1 MFKRSNN
8 RNRLLKKHMYEYD
21 NLKDDVGEVQSGI
34 NHVSTNMNDVI
45 NDMNNK
51 NITLSMVEND
61 VKLIASD
68 VLILNDGMTAVKAD
82 ITDNTNAVNN
92 MNSNIYNIGLDINRL
107 NDKTQYQNILTRQY
121 THQMFQYNNVSKLSN
136 TSETT
141 YGYTFRVLKTMT
153 LKSILLHHTYI
164 SPSMDMVRRCNV
176 WDHNNVVLFTEHMFL
191 SSYNSNGY
199 YELVCNVPVTIN
211 TTYKVGI
218 DLLIERGTPPNIYPA
233 DTYSTSVPVKNSNM
247 SPYIDNLTP
256 KYSVNGHGVL
266 DDLLWLMPSRYVL
279 DLNFNVPSDVLLM
292 SNQIDLNNNAI
303 TNGSFILDTDYVNP
317 TTTNYIARIF
327 KTDDLTLVQGDVVEF
342 SNTTKIRK
350 CLYNDVSKHLI
361 GVFLFYD
368 TYTNAIIAVTN
379 SIVRCRIQVG
389 ASVSIG
395 DRLTRSSATNGALIR
410 ASSGDYTFAVSM
422 QNVSNVG
429 VDTFIQCLLK

>member
-8 RNRLLKKHMYEYD
+8 SNRLLKKHLYEYD
-21 NLKDDVGEVQSGI
+21 NLKDDVDEVQTGI
-34 NHVSTNMNDVI
+34 THVNNNMNDVI
-45 NDMNNK
+45 DDMNNK
-51 NITLSMVEND
+51 NITLSTIEND
-61 VKLIASD
+61 VKVIASD
-68 VLILNDGMTAVKAD
+68 VIILNNDMTAVKAD
-82 ITDNTNAVNN
+82 ITDNTNAVNT
-92 MNSNIYNIGLDINRL
+92 MNSHIYNIGLDVSTL
-107 NDKTQYQNILTRQY
+107 NDKTQYQSILTRQY
-121 THQMFQYNNVSKLSN
+121 THQMFQYSDVSKSNN

-153 LKSILLHHTYI
+153 LKSILLHRTYI
-164 SPSMDMVRRCNV
+164 GSDINLSRTCKV
-176 WDHNNVVLFTEHMFL
+176 WTNNNDVLFTGQMSV

-211 TTYKVGI
+211 KTYKVGI

-233 DTYSTSVPVKNSNM
+233 DMYSTSVPVVNSNVRT
-247 SPYIDNLTP
+247 YIDNITP
-256 KYSVNGHGVL
+256 KYSINGHGVL
-266 DDLLWLMPSRYVL
+266 DDLLYLMPSRYVL
-279 DLNFNVPSDVLLM
+279 DLNFTVPVDVVLM
-292 SNQIDLNNNAI
+292 SNQIDLKNNAI

-327 KTDDLTLVQGDVVEF
+327 KTDDLTLVEGDVVEF

-361 GVFLFYD
+361 GVFMFYD
-368 TYTNAIIAVTN
+368 TYKNAVVAVTN
-379 SIVRCRIQVG
+379 SIVRCRLQPN
-389 ASVSIG
+389 ATVSIG
-395 DRLTRSSATNGALIR
+395 DRLIRSNTTNGALVR

>member
-1 MFKRSNN
+1 
-8 RNRLLKKHMYEYD
+8 MYEYD
-21 NLKDDVGEVQSGI
+21 SLKDNVDEVQTGI
-34 NHVSTNMNDVI
+34 NHVSNNMNDVI
-45 NDMNNK
+45 DDMNNK
-51 NITLSMVEND
+51 NITLSTIEND

-68 VLILNDGMTAVKAD
+68 VIVLNDGMTAVKAD

-92 MNSNIYNIGLDINRL
+92 MNGHIYNIGLDINRL
-107 NDKTQYQNILTRQY
+107 NDKTQYQNIVTRQY
-121 THQMFQYNNVSKLSN
+121 THQMFQYNNVSKLNN

-153 LKSILLHHTYI
+153 LKSILLHHTYV
-164 SPSMDMVRRCNV
+164 SPSMDMVRRCKV

-191 SSYNSNGY
+191 SSYNSDGY
-199 YELVCNVPVTIN
+199 YELTCNVPVTVN

-218 DLLIERGTPPNIYPA
+218 DLLIERGTPPNMYPA
-233 DTYSTSVPVKNSNM
+233 DMYSTSVPVVNSNV
-247 SPYIDNLTP
+247 SPYIDNITP
-256 KYSVNGHGVL
+256 KYSINGHGVL
-266 DDLLWLMPSRYVL
+266 DDLLWLMPARYVL
-279 DLNFNVPSDVLLM
+279 DLNFNVPSDVILM

-303 TNGSFILDTDYVNP
+303 TNGSFILDTDAVNP

-361 GVFLFYD
+361 GVFMFYD
-368 TYTNAIIAVTN
+368 SYKNAIIAVTN
-379 SIVRCRIQVG
+379 SIVRCRLQPN

-395 DRLTRSSATNGALIR
+395 DRLVRSTTTNGALIR

-422 QNVSNVG
+422 QNAVSAGDSV
-429 VDTFIQCLLK
+429 FIQCLLK